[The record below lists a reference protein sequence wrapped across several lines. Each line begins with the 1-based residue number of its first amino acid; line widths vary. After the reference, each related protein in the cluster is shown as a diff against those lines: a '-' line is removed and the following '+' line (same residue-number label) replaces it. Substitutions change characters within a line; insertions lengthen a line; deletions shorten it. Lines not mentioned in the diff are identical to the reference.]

1 MRRSAFDQALALL
14 LEVFRSSL
22 EHALF
27 FLDQRFDLM
36 LLELLVELFEC
47 LLVLRHF
54 KLLDLPV
61 LLLLLPGLEDEL
73 VDFVVSKVIVDR
85 LIEVIVM
92 LV

>member
-1 MRRSAFDQALALL
+1 
-14 LEVFRSSL
+14 
-22 EHALF
+22 
-27 FLDQRFDLM
+27 M

-73 VDFVVSKVIVDR
+73 VDFVVCKVIVDR